1 MLRVI
6 NYRTSINALILLGAV
21 MLTGCITVP
30 DSIKGTSPTPVQD
43 LLSVKSTPELFIG
56 QEGRFGGK
64 VLGVVNENHRTRL
77 EISSLPLASDAS
89 PELDEPSLGRIYVY
103 VNDFLDPDD
112 FKGNYVTVVGPI
124 VGLKKGKIGCADYA
138 YVVINAMGYQRWKVV
153 QRVLM
158 PYGPG
163 PWNYYG
169 YPYYSGWGWNWYYP
183 DPTPVETI
191 LTR

>member
-1 MLRVI
+1 MLKVI
-6 NYRTSINALILLGAV
+6 NCRTSIQALIVLVVV
-21 MLTGCITVP
+21 MLTGCISVP
-30 DSIKGTSPTPVQD
+30 DSVKGTSPSPVQD
-43 LLSVKSTPELFIG
+43 LLSVKNAPELFIG

-64 VLGVVNENHRTRL
+64 VLDVVNENHRTRL

-89 PELDEPSLGRIYVY
+89 PELHEPSLGRVYAY
-103 VNDFLDPDD
+103 VNSFLEPND

-124 VGLKKGKIGCADYA
+124 MGLEKGKIGHADYS
-138 YVVINAMGYQRWKVV
+138 YVVINATGYQRWRAV

-163 PWNYYG
+163 SWNYYG

-183 DPTPVETI
+183 DPAPVETI